1 MFYYKPWGDGFSVV
15 TATFTVELGPGIFKL
30 FIISYICF
38 ILWIHVTSYLGEIN
52 KHIHQVPPK

>member
-38 ILWIHVTSYLGEIN
+38 ILWIHDEKGQEN
-52 KHIHQVPPK
+52 KLFT